1 MKSVFLPIDDRG
13 LPVHAHG
20 GHILRD
26 NGYFYF
32 IGENRTGRNKVSC
45 YRSKDLKTW
54 EFRGNILTV
63 DSKTQKHY
71 FDTHLELDI
80 PGQKASIG
88 VGCNIERP
96 KVIYNEKTGKYV
108 MWMPWKRP
116 NAYR

>member
-1 MKSVFLPIDDRG
+1 MTG

-63 DSKTQKHY
+63 DSKTQ
-71 FDTHLELDI
+71 
-80 PGQKASIG
+80 
-88 VGCNIERP
+88 NI
-96 KVIYNEKTGKYV
+96 I
-108 MWMPWKRP
+108 
-116 NAYR
+116 